1 MKTAKH
7 FFSLFFAGLLMVTLY
22 SCQPDGIA
30 TESSLEG
37 IYSLSEKAT
46 PQNSST
52 PQNSAYNINV
62 FKTGNAGESY
72 RVENFYNLGFS
83 YSITFTRSGSS
94 IDIPSQ
100 KVAGFTLSGSG
111 TVTTAG
117 MSLNYRAV
125 DAAGLAESCSATA
138 TRQ

>member
-1 MKTAKH
+1 MKTVKS
-7 FFSLFFAGLLMVTLY
+7 FCTLFFVSFLMVSLS
-22 SCQPDGIA
+22 SCQPDGIVS
-30 TESSLEG
+30 ESSLEG
-37 IYSLSEKAT
+37 TYSCSEKAT

-52 PQNSAYNINV
+52 PQNSVYNINV

-83 YSITFTRSGSS
+83 YSINLTRSGSS
-94 IDIPSQ
+94 IDIPTQ

-111 TVTTAG
+111 TVTTTG

-138 TRQ
+138 SRQ